1 MHFCM
6 MFKKGTFCQ
15 VEKIFFFMLHVLLLF
30 LHVFS
35 VGHSFCVFIF
45 FCHGR
50 NLFFF
55 FYNEVYM
62 HFCMMF
68 KKGTF
73 CPVRNMFFFTLV
85 FNNVNKCMHKPNACT
100 SKNSLKKTQK
110 KKARK

>member
-1 MHFCM
+1 
-6 MFKKGTFCQ
+6 
-15 VEKIFFFMLHVLLLF
+15 
-30 LHVFS
+30 
-35 VGHSFCVFIF
+35 
-45 FCHGR
+45 
-50 NLFFF
+50 
-55 FYNEVYM
+55 M

-110 KKARK
+110 KKLEKKKLKKKLKKKSSKKKLEKKARFYWQRIVD